1 MDHYERVKRYK
12 AVYDGPPRA
21 VPDGDVDVSGN
32 GRWRIWQYTGTKTDA
47 PVLGNGDMLAAF
59 AGPCE
64 YPQFWV
70 TANDFWQMESNPN
83 WVFFH
88 DNSTAAMEPAVTLG
102 GPRPVGR
109 LVFSIPELKGAAC
122 RIEQQLGDA
131 VTVAHYD
138 LGTEGKLT
146 IRSMVAAT
154 ENLLLVRF
162 HSELADPVRIQA
174 LFRFP
179 DEPGMGCE
187 KGVDLSG
194 KNESGTDLRGTA
206 VGMMCGRTIE
216 EQKTVGGILSGFRAF
231 EEQVDVPVK
240 SGFGGA
246 FHCPEDRED
255 GNKSSVWSGNAGVGK
270 SCALSRNSDADKWC
284 ASSVKAND
292 DEPGVRNTNSNQED
306 TASLVLRPGESADYV
321 FVLRTW
327 NKVSRPVEMAASRAE
342 WITCREISE
351 LRELHRSWWR
361 DFWNVSG
368 ICLDDPMMEQRYYL
382 SQYVMASLSRDPDY
396 PPGILGVCTFDRPA
410 WNGNYK
416 INYNHQSAYLGLLA
430 SGHFPQADPHD
441 APYFA
446 MMDIGR
452 EMSHRLYQHGGTCL
466 PLGLGPKGMVS
477 EALLLHMKSQA
488 VHGATNMI
496 MRYSLTL
503 DRDYGRKI
511 YPFLQSLAD
520 FWEADLIQ
528 KDGYLHI
535 RDDSMHERT
544 EDDVRKNGESMDPV
558 NSLGYLKCLF
568 RFLPV
573 ISRDLGLDEERRSH
587 WEDIADHLAPYPMG
601 TLEDIR
607 ENPTLWAEAEV
618 PLGELVPEEW
628 MKKPVFFDEGKGG
641 KWSYHFPGNIMQIY
655 PAGAIGLGSDPDL
668 LQTGWNTVHV
678 HSIIENQMAEYRK
691 THDTGADDLDNEQG
705 DSDPHYRKAGAWN
718 ATNLSCLFFPAAV
731 RVGYDPEVIW
741 RELEERIVHRG
752 LPNGYINRNPHGIEN
767 LSTVP
772 NTLQEMMLLSHEG
785 ILRIFRVWPVKSHP
799 NASFE
804 RLWAYG
810 AFQVSASLEAGI
822 VGTIQILSRAGRELV
837 LENPWPG
844 EEAEIVHLQTGRRE
858 VSGGEY
864 LRAETFPGE
873 RLEIRRIKPC
883 YSQFAKGK
891 RTVKSF
897 PYIVGGNSN
906 LNGDG

>member
-1 MDHYERVKRYK
+1 MDHYKRVRRYK

-70 TANDFWQMESNPN
+70 TTNDFWQMESNPN

-88 DNSTAAMEPAVTLG
+88 DNSTAALEPAVTLG

-109 LVFSIPELKGAAC
+109 LVFSIPDLKGAAC
-122 RIEQQLGDA
+122 RIEQELADA
-131 VTVAHYD
+131 VTEAHYEC
-138 LGTEGKLT
+138 GTKGKLT
-146 IRSMVAAT
+146 IQSMVAAT
-154 ENLLLVRF
+154 ENVLLVRF
-162 HSELADPVRIQA
+162 HSEVAEPVRIQA
-174 LFRFP
+174 FFRFP

-194 KNESGTDLRGTA
+194 RNESGTDLRGTA
-206 VGMMCGRTIE
+206 VGMMCGKTME
-216 EQKTVGGILSGFRAF
+216 EQKTVDGVLSGFRAF

-240 SGFGGA
+240 AGFGGA
-246 FHCPEDRED
+246 FHRPEDHGD
-255 GNKSSVWSGNAGVGK
+255 GNKAYTLSG
-270 SCALSRNSDADKWC
+270 DADPDKFY
-284 ASSVKAND
+284 ARGMRGEAENREES
-292 DEPGVRNTNSNQED
+292 
-306 TASLVLRPGESADYV
+306 ASLVLGPGESADYV

-342 WITCREISE
+342 WITNREISE
-351 LRELHRSWWR
+351 LMDLHRSWWR

-368 ICLDDPMMEQRYYL
+368 ICLDDPLMEQRYYL

-452 EMSHRLYQHGGTCL
+452 EMSRRLYHHEGTCL

-520 FWEADLIQ
+520 FWEGDLIQ
-528 KDGYLHI
+528 ENGCWHI
-535 RDDSMHERT
+535 LDDSMHERT

-568 RFLPV
+568 HFLPV
-573 ISRDLGLDEERRSH
+573 ISRDLGLDEDRRSH
-587 WEDIADHLAPYPMG
+587 WEEIADLLAPYPVG

-618 PLGELVPEEW
+618 PLGELVPAEW
-628 MKKPVFFDEGKGG
+628 MKKTVFFDEGKGG

-741 RELEERIVHRG
+741 KELEERIRHRG

-785 ILRIFRVWPVKSHP
+785 ILRVFRVWPVKSHP
-799 NASFE
+799 DASFE

-810 AFQVSASLEAGI
+810 AFQVSASLVAGT
-822 VGTIQILSRAGRELV
+822 VETIRILSHAGRELV
-837 LENPWPG
+837 LENPWAG
-844 EEAEIVHLQTGRRE
+844 KEAEVLHVQTGCRE
-858 VSGGEY
+858 ITGGEY
-864 LRAETFPGE
+864 VRTKTFPGE
-873 RLEIRRIKPC
+873 KLEIRRARE
-883 YSQFAKGK
+883 S
-891 RTVKSF
+891 
-897 PYIVGGNSN
+897 
-906 LNGDG
+906 

>member
-1 MDHYERVKRYK
+1 MDHYERVRRYK

-70 TANDFWQMESNPN
+70 TTNDFWQMESNPN

-88 DNSTAAMEPAVTLG
+88 DNSTAALEPAVTLG

-109 LVFSIPELKGAAC
+109 LVFSIPDLKGAAC
-122 RIEQQLGDA
+122 RIEQELADA
-131 VTVAHYD
+131 VTEAHYEC
-138 LGTEGKLT
+138 GTKGKLT
-146 IRSMVAAT
+146 IQSMVAAT
-154 ENLLLVRF
+154 ENVLLVRF
-162 HSELADPVRIQA
+162 HSEVAEPVRIQA
-174 LFRFP
+174 FFRFP

-194 KNESGTDLRGTA
+194 RNESGTDLRGTA
-206 VGMMCGRTIE
+206 VGMMCGKTME
-216 EQKTVGGILSGFRAF
+216 EQKTVDGVLSGFRAF

-240 SGFGGA
+240 AGFGGA
-246 FHCPEDRED
+246 FHRPEDHGD
-255 GNKSSVWSGNAGVGK
+255 GNKAYTLSG
-270 SCALSRNSDADKWC
+270 DADPDKFY
-284 ASSVKAND
+284 ARGMRGEAENREES
-292 DEPGVRNTNSNQED
+292 
-306 TASLVLRPGESADYV
+306 ASLVLGPGESADYV

-342 WITCREISE
+342 WITNREISE
-351 LRELHRSWWR
+351 LMDLHRSWWR

-368 ICLDDPMMEQRYYL
+368 ICLDDPLMEQRYYL

-452 EMSHRLYQHGGTCL
+452 EMSRRLYHHEGTCL

-520 FWEADLIQ
+520 FWEGDLIQ
-528 KDGYLHI
+528 ENGCWHI
-535 RDDSMHERT
+535 LDDSMHERT

-568 RFLPV
+568 HFLPV
-573 ISRDLGLDEERRSH
+573 ISRDLGLDEDRRSH
-587 WEDIADHLAPYPMG
+587 WEEIADHLAPYPVG

-618 PLGELVPEEW
+618 PLGELVPAEW
-628 MKKPVFFDEGKGG
+628 MKKTFFFDECKGV

-741 RELEERIVHRG
+741 KELEERIRHRG

-785 ILRIFRVWPVKSHP
+785 ILRVFRVWPVKSHP
-799 NASFE
+799 DASFE

-810 AFQVSASLEAGI
+810 AFQVSASLVAGT
-822 VGTIQILSRAGRELV
+822 VETIRILSHAGRELV
-837 LENPWPG
+837 LENPWAG
-844 EEAEIVHLQTGRRE
+844 KEAEVLHVQTGCRE
-858 VSGGEY
+858 ITGGEY
-864 LRAETFPGE
+864 VRTKTFPGE
-873 RLEIRRIKPC
+873 KLEIRRARE
-883 YSQFAKGK
+883 S
-891 RTVKSF
+891 
-897 PYIVGGNSN
+897 
-906 LNGDG
+906 

>member
-1 MDHYERVKRYK
+1 MNCYERVKRHK
-12 AVYDGPPRA
+12 AVYDGPPHA

-88 DNSTAAMEPAVTLG
+88 DNSTAALEPAVTLG

-122 RIEQQLGDA
+122 RIEQQLSDA
-131 VTVAHYD
+131 VTSAHYD
-138 LGTEGKLT
+138 CGTAGNLT
-146 IRSMVAAT
+146 VRSMVAAT

-162 HSELADPVRIQA
+162 YSEMDAPVRIQA
-174 LFRFP
+174 FFRFP
-179 DEPGMGCE
+179 DEPGLGCD

-194 KNESGTDLRGTA
+194 RNESVTDLRGTA
-206 VGMMCGRTIE
+206 VGMMCGKALE
-216 EQKTVGGILSGFRAF
+216 EKKTVRGILSGFRAF
-231 EEQVDVPVK
+231 EERADVPVK
-240 SGFGGA
+240 AGFGGA
-246 FHCPEDRED
+246 FHRPADCDDENKPYTQSDGANGGTADRE
-255 GNKSSVWSGNAGVGK
+255 
-270 SCALSRNSDADKWC
+270 
-284 ASSVKAND
+284 
-292 DEPGVRNTNSNQED
+292 EP
-306 TASLVLRPGESADYV
+306 ASLVLNPGESADYV

-342 WITCREISE
+342 WITNREISE
-351 LRELHRSWWR
+351 LLELHRSWWR

-368 ICLDDPMMEQRYYL
+368 ICLDDSLMEQRYYL

-452 EMSHRLYQHGGTCL
+452 EMSRRLYHHEGTCL

-520 FWEADLIQ
+520 FWEADLVR
-528 KDGYLHI
+528 KDGYWHI

-544 EDDVRKNGESMDPV
+544 EEDVRQNGESMDPA

-568 RFLPV
+568 RFLPA
-573 ISRDLGLDEERRSH
+573 ISRNLGVDEDRREH
-587 WEDIADHLAPYPMG
+587 WEEIADHLAPYPTG
-601 TLEDIR
+601 TLEEIR

-628 MKKPVFFDEGKGG
+628 MKKPVFFDEGRGG
-641 KWSYHFPGNIMQIY
+641 KWSYHFPGNVMQIY
-655 PAGAIGLGSDPDL
+655 PAGAIGIGSDPEL
-668 LQTGWNTVHV
+668 LQTAWNTVHI
-678 HSIIENQMAEYRK
+678 HSVIENQMAEYRK

-705 DSDPHYRKAGAWN
+705 DSDPHYRKSGAWN
-718 ATNLSCLFFPAAV
+718 AANLSCLFFPAAV

-741 RELEERIVHRG
+741 KELEERIRHRG
-752 LPNGYINRNPHGIEN
+752 LANGYINRNPHGIEN

-810 AFQVSASLEAGI
+810 AFQVSASLEAGM
-822 VGTIQILSRAGRELV
+822 VGTIRILSHAGRKLV
-837 LENPWPG
+837 VENPWPG
-844 EEAEIVHLQTGRRE
+844 EEAEILHLQSGRRE
-858 VSGGEY
+858 VTGGEY
-864 LRAETFPGE
+864 LETETFPGE
-873 RLEIRRIKPC
+873 RLEIRML
-883 YSQFAKGK
+883 
-891 RTVKSF
+891 
-897 PYIVGGNSN
+897 GG
-906 LNGDG
+906 